1 MLDLLSLQGSTENPT
16 FLTILFTVLLSFLL
30 SSLIAFTYDK
40 TTEKVITPIEY
51 MQSMILLSIVAAT
64 VMQAIGDSLARGL
77 GMLGA
82 LAIIRFRTTLKTPR
96 NMAFTFASLAVG
108 ISCGVYGFVIA
119 ITGTIGFCV
128 VAFALRYSPISAKT
142 NLLGTLRFKLPIS
155 SIELANLEKILD
167 RFCINSAQ
175 VQYQIFQP
183 RRKKDQEENPDKEVI
198 YEYHLKLKKESE
210 LQLFD
215 AVISDI
221 EGIKGVRL
229 SFQDAP
235 EGV

>member
-30 SSLIAFTYDK
+30 SSLVAFTYDK
-40 TTEKVITPIEY
+40 TTEKVITPIEF

-119 ITGTIGFCV
+119 ITGTIGFCIA
-128 VAFALRYSPISAKT
+128 AFALKYSPISAKT
-142 NLLGTLRFKLPIS
+142 NLLGVLKFNLVIS
-155 SIELANLEKILD
+155 SEEIANLEKILY
-167 RFCINSAQ
+167 RFCINFTQ
-175 VQYQIFQP
+175 VQYQIYQP
-183 RRKKDQEENPDKEVI
+183 RKKKNQVVLPEKKVA

-210 LQLFD
+210 IKLFD
-215 AVISDI
+215 AVISNI
-221 EGIKGVRL
+221 NGIKAVKL
-229 SFQDAP
+229 HFADAK
-235 EGV
+235 EEL